1 MHYIKGSLFKS
12 QIFGGTRDELTDQ
25 LKKWFLFA
33 DRRGRDF
40 VRERGVSGEQLTNE
54 AMTGGERGVCLFVE
68 CCLLFYFNSFVMHY
82 MNEHYSTVCFT

>member
-33 DRRGRDF
+33 DRRGREY
-40 VRERGVSGEQLTNE
+40 VKERGVSGAQQQMVVGDGVGEG
-54 AMTGGERGVCLFVE
+54 GGERGVCLYWFQIR
-68 CCLLFYFNSFVMHY
+68 LIYLSFFK
-82 MNEHYSTVCFT
+82 T